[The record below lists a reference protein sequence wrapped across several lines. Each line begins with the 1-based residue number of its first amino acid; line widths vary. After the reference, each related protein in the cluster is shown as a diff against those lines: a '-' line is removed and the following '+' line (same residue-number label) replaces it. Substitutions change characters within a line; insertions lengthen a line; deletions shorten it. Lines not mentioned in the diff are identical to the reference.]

1 MAALS
6 SVMTPDPAVCTPDT
20 PIREVAQMMSRND
33 CGEIPVVES
42 ERNATPVGVVTDRDI
57 AVRIVA
63 EGRDISSAR
72 ASDAMTSPVTTVRED
87 ASIDDV
93 CTVMEREQIRRVVV
107 VDNSGKVSGI
117 VAQADIALRENE
129 KKTGELVEI
138 SEPSEGERR

>member
-42 ERNATPVGVVTDRDI
+42 ERNARPVGVVTDRDI

-87 ASIDDV
+87 ASVDDV

-107 VDNSGKVSGI
+107 VDSAGKVSGI
-117 VAQADIALRENE
+117 VAQADIARSGRDEE
-129 KKTGELVEI
+129 TAELVREV
-138 SEPSEGERR
+138 SEPTHARH